1 VQLAWQLEH
10 ELEFRYFPEI
20 HEVHVPA
27 APEQVAQEAEQ
38 AVH

>member
-1 VQLAWQLEH
+1 MLYFKKNFYRILN
-10 ELEFRYFPEI
+10 YFPVT